1 MDLNS
6 VAPTSDC
13 GYTNEGFLY
22 DDVVERLE
30 IQTMQEGDRRYS
42 GSVLAVTELSVNVYL
57 VKLDGISK

>member
-13 GYTNEGFLY
+13 GYTNEGFFN

-30 IQTMQEGDRRYS
+30 IQTMKEGDRRFF
-42 GSVLAVTELSVNVYL
+42 GSVLAVRELSVNVYL